1 MHIRKILIE
10 NIRCFDRVELDLT
23 RPDGSLAGW
32 TVLAGRNG
40 TGKSTLL
47 KAIALA
53 VAGPEVARSLQKSF
67 VDWVRTSQRKAQITT
82 ELECSVGD
90 WIGDDEAW
98 REERTHFWTGLSW
111 ETSSGDG
118 EPFLWTPQDVVL
130 LVPSLSEYPPD
141 PHQYR
146 GPWHNNPSGWFI
158 AAYGPLRRLGFRDDY
173 KQPGPQ
179 MQAGLASLFD
189 EDVTLAESIHWL
201 KDIHAIRLDLQDRAS
216 RTSEAEAKTLLDD
229 ARKHALVYE
238 NVLSL
243 LNDGLLPPGSSVVS
257 LDMQRGLLV
266 KQDGVTLA
274 LRSLSDGY
282 RAALALVF
290 DIVRQMYRCFGER
303 LEISRREVDGKHV
316 VQVEHQG
323 IVLIDEVDAHLH
335 VSWQQRIGFWLKEH
349 FPNVQFI
356 VTTHS
361 PFVCQAAD
369 PKGLI
374 RLPTPG
380 SGERVEHVSDDLYN
394 TAVYGDV
401 DDAVMTALFGL
412 ERAHSDHAEALR
424 SRVAKLQAK
433 MMRGHATP
441 DEKEEMYRL
450 SARLPKTGSALV
462 QQTLRKLGDPG

>member
-1 MHIRKILIE
+1 MYIRKILIE

-23 RPDGSLAGW
+23 RSDGSLAGW

-53 VAGPEVARSLQKSF
+53 VAGPEVARSLQRGF
-67 VDWVRTSQRKAQITT
+67 DDWLKLGAESANT
-82 ELECSVGD
+82 EVQLDYPVTND
-90 WIGDDEAW
+90 LGDDDIVDV
-98 REERTHFWTGLSW
+98 TGGLRWQRSQQ
-111 ETSSGDG
+111 GP
-118 EPFLWTPQDVVL
+118 EPSMHAVASDEDRHL
-130 LVPSLSEYPPD
+130 LD
-141 PHQYR
+141 I
-146 GPWHNNPSGWFI
+146 GPWHPVSWGCFT
-158 AAYGPLRRLGFRDDY
+158 AAYGPFRRIGFRDNY
-173 KQPGPQ
+173 QPPKPLSE
-179 MQAGLASLFD
+179 ARLESLFD

-201 KDIHAIRLDLQDRAS
+201 KDVRAVRLELEDRA
-216 RTSEAEAKTLLDD
+216 RRAAPDEAPKLEIQ
-229 ARKHALVYE
+229 ARKQAELYDD
-238 NVLSL
+238 VLAL
-243 LNDGLLPPGSSVVS
+243 LNDGLLPDGVRVIG

-266 KQDGVTLA
+266 EQGEVERP

-282 RAALALVF
+282 RAAIALVL
-290 DIVRQMYRCFGER
+290 DIVRQMYRTFPGLFER
-303 LEISRREVDGKHV
+303 RFDVERRTAKDGKER
-316 VQVEHQG
+316 VQIPYEG

-374 RLPTPG
+374 RLPVPG
-380 SGERVEHVSDDLYN
+380 SGERVEHVSEDLYDTVVN
-394 TAVYGDV
+394 GDV

-412 ERAHSDHAEALR
+412 ERTHSDEAEALR

-441 DEKEEMYRL
+441 EEKEEMKRL

-462 QQTLRKLGDPG
+462 QQTLRKLGEPG